1 MTRNRFD
8 IIHRFLHFSDNSEI
22 DQTDRVFKVRPLI
35 DYVNNKFQEFAQPL
49 GSKYSLDEAME
60 PYYGRHS
67 MKQFIRGKP
76 IRFGFKF
83 WCLAT
88 PEGYLL
94 KFSPYT
100 GKKDRIQG
108 ESLGSSVVQSI
119 CIGFIP
125 VNSFVFIDNYFNSL
139 ELLNTMLQHN
149 LNVIGTIRADR
160 TGNAPLKD
168 LGKQSRGATHTLQS
182 KDKKVTLI
190 KWQDNNQVTMGTNV
204 QDENVTLAYGTCQRW
219 NASEKKRVAVTQPT
233 IIKHYNKYMGGC

>member
-1 MTRNRFD
+1 MIYLSSEELYTYFPVLLVSGYVKVPHRRLFWETRDDTHNLLISNAVTRNRFD

-60 PYYGRHS
+60 PYYGRLS
-67 MKQFIRGKP
+67 MKQFIRSKP
-76 IRFGFKF
+76 IWFDFKF
-83 WCLAT
+83 RCLAT
-88 PEGYLL
+88 PEGYLQ
-94 KFSPYT
+94 FCPYT

-119 CIGFIP
+119 CIEFIL

-149 LNVIGTIRADR
+149 LNVTGTIRAVGLEMHR
-160 TGNAPLKD
+160 
-168 LGKQSRGATHTLQS
+168 
-182 KDKKVTLI
+182 
-190 KWQDNNQVTMGTNV
+190 
-204 QDENVTLAYGTCQRW
+204 
-219 NASEKKRVAVTQPT
+219 
-233 IIKHYNKYMGGC
+233 